1 MESNITQY
9 PPPLK
14 IPEHGQ
20 GQKFEKNKD
29 DHMVS
34 VEARKAEFALQ

>member
-9 PPPLK
+9 PLPPK

-20 GQKFEKNKD
+20 GQKLEKNKD

-34 VEARKAEFALQ
+34 VEAREAEFALQ

>member
-20 GQKFEKNKD
+20 GQKLEKSKH

-34 VEARKAEFALQ
+34 GEAREAEFALQ